1 MNTTLYELTG
11 NYKTLLDLAGSMDTD
26 ELETFNDTLEA
37 VLGEIEVK
45 ADGYAVVLAEIE
57 GRINTVNREIGR
69 LEAIESALSNTR
81 RRMID
86 RLKTAMEDIGKKEI
100 KTDLHRFKI
109 VNNGG
114 KLPITIQE
122 DCVPEEYTKTE
133 VKITPDKDKI
143 RAALESGEV
152 LPFACLEPRGT
163 HLKID

>member
-1 MNTTLYELTG
+1 MNTLYDLTQDYR
-11 NYKTLLDLAGSMDTD
+11 NLLDLAGSMDED
-26 ELETFNDTLEA
+26 EIQTFNDTLEA

-69 LEAIESALSNTR
+69 LEAVESALSNTR

-100 KTDLHRFKI
+100 KTDLHKFKI

-114 KLPITIQE
+114 KLPMTVQE

-133 VKITPDKDKI
+133 VKVTPDKDKI
-143 RAALESGEV
+143 RATLESGEV

>member
-1 MNTTLYELTG
+1 MNTLYELT
-11 NYKTLLDLAGSMDTD
+11 NDYKSLLDLAGSMDAD

-109 VNNGG
+109 VGNGG
-114 KLPITIQE
+114 KQPLDINE
-122 DCVPEEYTKTE
+122 GCVPEEYTKTE
-133 VKITPDKDKI
+133 IKQVPDKDKI
-143 RAALESGEV
+143 RKALESGEC
-152 LPFACLEPRGT
+152 LTFAHLEDRGT

>member
-1 MNTTLYELTG
+1 MNPTLYELTG
-11 NYKTLLDLAGSMDTD
+11 NYKTLLDLAGSMDAD

-86 RLKTAMEDIGKKEI
+86 RLKMAMEDIGKKEI

-109 VNNGG
+109 VGNGG
-114 KLPITIQE
+114 LKPLDIDE
-122 DCVPEEYTKTE
+122 GCVPEEYTTE
-133 VKITPDKDKI
+133 VKQRVPDKDKI
-143 RAALESGEV
+143 RKALESGKR
-152 LPFACLEPRGT
+152 LTFAHLEDRGT

>member
-1 MNTTLYELTG
+1 MNTLYELT
-11 NYKTLLDLAGSMDTD
+11 NDYKTLLDLAGSMDAD

-109 VNNGG
+109 VGNGG
-114 KLPITIQE
+114 KQPLDIDE
-122 DCVPEEYTKTE
+122 GCVPEEYTKTE
-133 VKITPDKDKI
+133 VKQVPDKDKI
-143 RAALESGEV
+143 RKALESGEC
-152 LPFACLEPRGT
+152 LTFAHLDDRGT

>member
-1 MNTTLYELTG
+1 MNTLYDLTQDYR
-11 NYKTLLDLAGSMDTD
+11 NLLDLAGSADP
-26 ELETFNDTLEA
+26 EEIETFNDTLEA

-81 RRMID
+81 CRMID
-86 RLKTAMEDIGKKEI
+86 RFKTAMEDIGKKEI

-109 VNNGG
+109 VGNGG
-114 KLPITIQE
+114 KQPLDINE
-122 DCVPEEYTKTE
+122 SCVPEEYLKTE
-133 VKITPDKDKI
+133 VKQVPDKDKI
-143 RAALESGEV
+143 RKALESGEC
-152 LPFACLEPRGT
+152 LTFAHLEDRGT

>member
-1 MNTTLYELTG
+1 MMETMYSLTQD
-11 NYKTLLDLAGSMDTD
+11 YKKLLDLAGSMDAD

-114 KLPITIQE
+114 KLPMAVQE

-143 RAALESGEV
+143 RTALESGEV
-152 LPFACLEPRGT
+152 LPFAQLQERGT

>member
-1 MNTTLYELTG
+1 MNTLYDLTQDYR
-11 NYKTLLDLAGSMDTD
+11 NLLDLAGSADP
-26 ELETFNDTLEA
+26 EEIETFNDTLEA

-109 VNNGG
+109 VGNGG
-114 KLPITIQE
+114 KQPLDINE
-122 DCVPEEYTKTE
+122 SCVPEEYIKKVVVE
-133 VKITPDKDKI
+133 SPDKDKI

-152 LPFACLEPRGT
+152 LPFASLGERGT

>member
-1 MNTTLYELTG
+1 MNPTLYELTG
-11 NYKTLLDLAGSMDTD
+11 NYKTLLDLAGSMDAD

-109 VNNGG
+109 VGNGG
-114 KLPITIQE
+114 KQPLDINE
-122 DCVPEEYTKTE
+122 GCVPEEYLKTE
-133 VKITPDKDKI
+133 VKQVPDKDKI
-143 RAALESGEV
+143 RKALESGEC
-152 LPFACLEPRGT
+152 LTFAHLEDRGT

>member
-1 MNTTLYELTG
+1 MNTLYELT
-11 NYKTLLDLAGSMDTD
+11 NDYKSLLDLAGSMDEN
-26 ELETFNDTLEA
+26 ELQTFNDTLEA

-109 VNNGG
+109 VGNGG

-143 RAALESGEV
+143 RTALESGEV
-152 LPFACLEPRGT
+152 LPFAQLQERGT

>member
-1 MNTTLYELTG
+1 MNTLYELT
-11 NYKTLLDLAGSMDTD
+11 NDYKSLLDLAGSMDTD
-26 ELETFNDTLEA
+26 EIETFNDTLEA

-109 VNNGG
+109 VGNGG
-114 KLPITIQE
+114 KQPLDINE
-122 DCVPEEYTKTE
+122 SCVPEEYLKTE
-133 VKITPDKDKI
+133 VKQVPDKDKI
-143 RAALESGEV
+143 RKALESGEC
-152 LPFACLEPRGT
+152 LTFAHLEDRGT

>member
-1 MNTTLYELTG
+1 MNPTLYELTG
-11 NYKTLLDLAGSMDTD
+11 NYKTLLDLAGSMDAD

-114 KLPITIQE
+114 KLPMTVQE

-133 VKITPDKDKI
+133 VKVTPDKDKI

>member
-1 MNTTLYELTG
+1 MNTLYDLTQD
-11 NYKTLLDLAGSMDTD
+11 YKNLLDLAGSMDAD
-26 ELETFNDTLEA
+26 EVETFNDTLEA

-109 VNNGG
+109 VRNGG
-114 KLPITIQE
+114 KQPLDIDE
-122 DCVPEEYTKTE
+122 GCVPEEYTKTE
-133 VKITPDKDKI
+133 VKQVPDKDKI
-143 RAALESGEV
+143 RKALESGEC
-152 LPFACLEPRGT
+152 LTFAHLEDRGT

>member
-1 MNTTLYELTG
+1 MNTLYELT
-11 NYKTLLDLAGSMDTD
+11 NDYKSLLDLAGSMDAD

-100 KTDLHRFKI
+100 KTDLHKFKI

-114 KLPITIQE
+114 KLPMTVQE

-133 VKITPDKDKI
+133 VKVTPDKDKI

-152 LPFACLEPRGT
+152 LPFAQLQERGT

>member
-1 MNTTLYELTG
+1 MNTLYDLTQDYR
-11 NYKTLLDLAGSMDTD
+11 NLLDLAGSMDED
-26 ELETFNDTLEA
+26 EIQAFNDTLEA

-45 ADGYAVVLAEIE
+45 ADGYAVVMAEIE
-57 GRINTVNREIGR
+57 GRINIVNKEIGR

-109 VNNGG
+109 VGNGG
-114 KLPITIQE
+114 KQPLDINE
-122 DCVPEEYTKTE
+122 SCVPEEYLKTE
-133 VKITPDKDKI
+133 VKQVPDKDKI
-143 RAALESGEV
+143 RKALESGEC
-152 LPFACLEPRGT
+152 LTFAHLEDRGT

>member
-1 MNTTLYELTG
+1 MNTLYDLTQDYR
-11 NYKTLLDLAGSMDTD
+11 NLLDLAGSMDED
-26 ELETFNDTLEA
+26 EIQAFNDTLEA

-109 VNNGG
+109 VGNGG
-114 KLPITIQE
+114 KQPLDINE
-122 DCVPEEYTKTE
+122 GCVPEEYLKTE
-133 VKITPDKDKI
+133 VKQVPDKDKI
-143 RAALESGEV
+143 RKALESGEC
-152 LPFACLEPRGT
+152 LTFAHLEDRGT

>member
-1 MNTTLYELTG
+1 MMETMYSLTQDYKELL
-11 NYKTLLDLAGSMDTD
+11 NLAGSMDAD
-26 ELETFNDTLEA
+26 EIETFNNTLEA

-109 VNNGG
+109 VGNGG
-114 KLPITIQE
+114 KQPLDINE
-122 DCVPEEYTKTE
+122 GCVPEEYLKTE
-133 VKITPDKDKI
+133 VKQVPDKDKI
-143 RAALESGEV
+143 RKALASGEC
-152 LPFACLEPRGT
+152 LTFAHLEDRGT
-163 HLKID
+163 HLNID

>member
-1 MNTTLYELTG
+1 MNTLYDLTQDYR
-11 NYKTLLDLAGSMDTD
+11 NLLDLAGSMDED
-26 ELETFNDTLEA
+26 EIQAFNDTLEA

-57 GRINTVNREIGR
+57 GRINIVNKEIGR

-81 RRMID
+81 RRMVD

-100 KTDLHRFKI
+100 KTDLHKFKI

-114 KLPITIQE
+114 KLPMTVQE
-122 DCVPEEYTKTE
+122 DCVPEEYIKKVVVE
-133 VKITPDKDKI
+133 SPDKDKI

-152 LPFACLEPRGT
+152 LPFASLGERGT

>member
-1 MNTTLYELTG
+1 MNTLYDLTQDYR
-11 NYKTLLDLAGSMDTD
+11 NLLDLAGSMDED
-26 ELETFNDTLEA
+26 EIQAFNDTLEA

-86 RLKTAMEDIGKKEI
+86 RLKMAMEDIGKKEI

-109 VNNGG
+109 VGNGG
-114 KLPITIQE
+114 KQPLDINE
-122 DCVPEEYTKTE
+122 SCVPEEYLKTE
-133 VKITPDKDKI
+133 VKQVPDKDKI
-143 RAALESGEV
+143 RKALESGEC
-152 LPFACLEPRGT
+152 LTFAHLEDRGT

>member
-11 NYKTLLDLAGSMDTD
+11 NYKTLLDLAGSMDAD

-69 LEAIESALSNTR
+69 LEAIESSLSNTR

-109 VNNGG
+109 VGNGG
-114 KLPITIQE
+114 KQPLDINE
-122 DCVPEEYTKTE
+122 GCVPEEYLKTE
-133 VKITPDKDKI
+133 VKQVPDKDKI
-143 RAALESGEV
+143 RKALESGEC
-152 LPFACLEPRGT
+152 LTFAHLEDRGT

>member
-1 MNTTLYELTG
+1 MNTLYELT
-11 NYKTLLDLAGSMDTD
+11 NDYKSLLDLAGSMDEN
-26 ELETFNDTLEA
+26 ELQTFNDTLEA

-45 ADGYAVVLAEIE
+45 AAGYAVVLAEIE

-109 VNNGG
+109 VGNGG
-114 KLPITIQE
+114 KQPLDINE
-122 DCVPEEYTKTE
+122 SCVPEEYLKTE
-133 VKITPDKDKI
+133 VKQVPDKDKI
-143 RAALESGEV
+143 RKTLESGEV
-152 LPFACLEPRGT
+152 LPFASLGERGT

>member
-1 MNTTLYELTG
+1 MMETMYSLTQD
-11 NYKTLLDLAGSMDTD
+11 YKKLLDLAGSADP
-26 ELETFNDTLEA
+26 EEIEIFNDTLEA

-109 VNNGG
+109 VGNGG
-114 KLPITIQE
+114 KQPLDINE
-122 DCVPEEYTKTE
+122 GCVPDEYIKKVVVE
-133 VKITPDKDKI
+133 SPDKEKI
-143 RAALESGEV
+143 RTALESGEV
-152 LPFACLEPRGT
+152 LPFASLGERGT

>member
-11 NYKTLLDLAGSMDTD
+11 NYKTLLDLAGSMDED
-26 ELETFNDTLEA
+26 ELQTFNDTLDA
-37 VLGEIEVK
+37 VMGEIEVK

-109 VNNGG
+109 VGNGG
-114 KLPITIQE
+114 KQPLDIDE
-122 DCVPEEYTKTE
+122 GCVPEEYTKTE
-133 VKITPDKDKI
+133 VKQVPDKDKI
-143 RAALESGEV
+143 RKTLESGEV
-152 LPFACLEPRGT
+152 LPFARLEDRGT
-163 HLKID
+163 RLKID